1 MINEWL
7 MTETKTGD
15 GFTIIEKQ
23 PSNISDLLKD
33 VGIKLYKD
41 SRIKDMI
48 HFFGETGNFLYY
60 DSMRH
65 ETKIN
70 KYYLINTK
78 KRCIDSILFRSR
90 NISPIL
96 IRRTPSTIWNNELI
110 ICS

>member
-23 PSNISDLLKD
+23 PSTISDLLKD

-41 SRIKDMI
+41 SRIKDLI
-48 HFFGETGNFLYY
+48 HLFGETGNFLYY

-78 KRCIDSILFRSR
+78 KRCIDSILLSKQKYIANFDQKNSVYY
-90 NISPIL
+90 L
-96 IRRTPSTIWNNELI
+96 E
-110 ICS
+110 